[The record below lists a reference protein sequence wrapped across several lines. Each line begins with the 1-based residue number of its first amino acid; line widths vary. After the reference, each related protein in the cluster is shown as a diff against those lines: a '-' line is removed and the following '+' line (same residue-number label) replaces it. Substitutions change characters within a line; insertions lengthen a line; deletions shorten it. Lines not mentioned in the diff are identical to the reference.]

1 MKKKIVLVVGMSLCL
16 TMVGCSSNS
25 KDTDNTSKNET
36 NVEESAD
43 KAEGEA
49 EKEEESK
56 KEEENKSEEQIYNMG
71 DNIEFKDWGIVVTNM
86 QIVESIAADY
96 GVFEPNEEGN
106 KYAQVFVTVTNNGKE
121 ADSFLPIVGYGDD
134 INAKMIYGDGYEFSA
149 TNLLG
154 YNADLHS
161 TSINPLSSKEGE
173 IAFEI
178 PESVA
183 NASDEMFIQFKSGN
197 DTVKVKIR

>member
-1 MKKKIVLVVGMSLCL
+1 MKKKILLAVGISLCL
-16 TMVGCSSNS
+16 TMVGCSSNEKS
-25 KDTDNTSKNET
+25 TKNASENKTEIEECTDEVEDESKNE
-36 NVEESAD
+36 EEI
-43 KAEGEA
+43 
-49 EKEEESK
+49 
-56 KEEENKSEEQIYNMG
+56 KSEELIYNIG
-71 DNIEFKDWGIVVTNM
+71 DSIELKDWRIVVTNM

-96 GVFEPNEEGN
+96 GAFNPNEEGN

-134 INAKMIYGDGYEFSA
+134 INVKMIYGDGYEFTA

-154 YNADLHS
+154 YDAELHDS
-161 TSINPLSSKEGE
+161 MINPLSSKDGE

>member
-1 MKKKIVLVVGMSLCL
+1 MKKKILLAVGISLCL
-16 TMVGCSSNS
+16 TMVGCSSNEKS
-25 KDTDNTSKNET
+25 TNNASENKTEIEESTDEVEDESKNE
-36 NVEESAD
+36 EEI
-43 KAEGEA
+43 
-49 EKEEESK
+49 
-56 KEEENKSEEQIYNMG
+56 KSEELIYNIG
-71 DNIEFKDWGIVVTNM
+71 DSIELKDWGIVVTNM

-96 GVFEPNEEGN
+96 GAFNPNEEEN

-134 INAKMIYGDGYEFSA
+134 INVKMIYGDGYEFTA

-154 YNADLHS
+154 YDAELHDS
-161 TSINPLSSKEGE
+161 MINPLSSKDGE

-183 NASDEMFIQFKSGN
+183 SATDEMFIQFKSGN
-197 DTVKVKIR
+197 DAVKVKIR